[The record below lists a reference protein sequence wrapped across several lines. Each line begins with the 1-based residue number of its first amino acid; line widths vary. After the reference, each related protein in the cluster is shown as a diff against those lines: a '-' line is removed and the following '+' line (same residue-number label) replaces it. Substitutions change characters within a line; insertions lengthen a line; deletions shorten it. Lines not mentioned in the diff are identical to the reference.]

1 MFVNLSS
8 IRLMASL
15 FCSLLLLGACAK
27 NIPAFVPPE
36 QRPSHNFNEPWP
48 KNKYLA
54 LGYHDVEDNDPDQAF
69 VSVKTERLEEQ
80 FSWLRENGYQPITV
94 DQILT
99 ANQGGEPLPT
109 KAVLLTF
116 DDGYRS
122 FYTRVFPL
130 LKAYNWPAVLA
141 PVGKWVDT
149 PDGQEVDFGGR
160 MIERERFLTWD
171 QISEVARSGLVE
183 IGAHTDDLHYGMPAN
198 PQGNLLPAA
207 AVRAYDPATG
217 QYETDAQFKARIG
230 TDVQRITDKIV
241 RATGKKPRVWVWPYG
256 AANGETLK
264 IVRDHGYSL
273 ILTLDS
279 GLGSVDDLTDTPRVL
294 VSNDPQL
301 RNFANVS
308 MVMENNE
315 VMRVAHVD
323 LDYVYDSDPEQMDR
337 NLGDLVQRIADM
349 KITTVF
355 LQAYAD
361 PTGDGL
367 VKSLYFPNRHLPVR
381 ADLFNRAAW
390 QLKTRAFVNVYA
402 WMPVLSYDL
411 APSISRVTSWDPET
425 GETAVD
431 KDYYRRLS
439 PFDPAARQKIIEIYE
454 DLAKHSLFSGVLF
467 HDDAVLSDFEDAGPH
482 ALAAYQAAG
491 LPGSIEALRADP
503 DTFQRWTRY
512 KSQYLVDFTK
522 ELTEHVRAIRGPQ
535 IKTARNIFAEPI
547 LHPESEA
554 WFAQNL
560 DDFLAAYDWTA
571 PMAMPWMENVPAD
584 EADAWLDKL
593 VTTVGTRPGA
603 LNKTVFEIQGRDW
616 RPSEGQEY
624 SGHIDS
630 ALMARW
636 LKRLQLSGA
645 RSFGYYPD
653 DFTKNQPRLDVI
665 RPAISNAWY
674 PFHD

>member
-1 MFVNLSS
+1 MFVNLSC
-8 IRLMASL
+8 IRSMASL
-15 FCSLLLLGACAK
+15 LCIVLMLSGCAK
-27 NIPAFVPPE
+27 DIPAFAPPE

-48 KNKYLA
+48 KNKYLTLA
-54 LGYHDVEDNDPDQAF
+54 YHDVEDNDPDQAF
-69 VSVKTERLEEQ
+69 VSVTTQHLEEQ
-80 FSWLRENGYQPITV
+80 FAWLRENSYQPITV
-94 DQILT
+94 DQILA
-99 ANQGGEPLPT
+99 ANAGGEPLPE

-141 PVGKWVDT
+141 PVGKWVDA

-160 MIERERFLTWD
+160 MTERERFLNWK
-171 QISEVARSGLVE
+171 QIREVSRSGLVE
-183 IGAHTDDLHYGMPAN
+183 IGAHTDNLHYGVMAN
-198 PQGNLLPAA
+198 PQGNLLPAGA
-207 AVRAYDPATG
+207 ARIYDPDTG
-217 QYETDAQFKARIG
+217 KYETDDAFKARI
-230 TDVQRITDKIV
+230 TADVQRITAKIERV
-241 RATGKKPRVWVWPYG
+241 TNKKPRVWVWPYG
-256 AANGETLK
+256 AVNGETLK
-264 IVRDHGYSL
+264 IVQDHGYSL

-279 GLGSVDDLTDTPRVL
+279 GLGSVDDLANTPRVL
-294 VSNDPQL
+294 VSNDPAL
-301 RNFANVS
+301 RNFANVA
-308 MVMENNE
+308 MVMENNT

-323 LDYVYDSDPEQMDR
+323 LDYIYDPDPEQMDR

-349 KITTVF
+349 QITTVF
-355 LQAYAD
+355 LQAFAD

-390 QLKTRAFVNVYA
+390 QLRSRAFVDVYA

-411 APSISRVTSWDPET
+411 SPSIARVSSWDPET
-425 GETAVD
+425 GQTAVSQD
-431 KDYYRRLS
+431 HYRRLS
-439 PFDPAARQKIIEIYE
+439 PFDPAARQQIIEIYE
-454 DLAKHSLFSGVLF
+454 DLARYSLFNGILF
-467 HDDAVLSDFEDAGPH
+467 HDDAILSDFEDAGPK
-482 ALAAYQAAG
+482 ALAAYKAAG
-491 LPGSIEALRADP
+491 LPDGIKTLRADP
-503 DTFQRWTRY
+503 DTMQRWTRY

-522 ELTEHVRAIRGPQ
+522 TLTEHVRAIRGPQ

-547 LHPESEA
+547 LHPESET

-571 PMAMPWMENVPAD
+571 PMAMPWMENIPAN
-584 EADAWLDKL
+584 EADAWLDRL
-593 VTTVGTRPGA
+593 VTTVAERPGA
-603 LNKTVFEIQGRDW
+603 LNRTVFEIQGRDW
-616 RPSEGQEY
+616 RPKEGQED
-624 SGHIDS
+624 SGHVDS
-630 ALMARW
+630 MLMAHW

-653 DFTKNQPRLDVI
+653 DFTKNQPELDVI

>member
-1 MFVNLSS
+1 MFVNFSF
-8 IRLMASL
+8 IRYMAGFL
-15 FCSLLLLGACAK
+15 CSLLLLSGCSK
-27 NIPAFVPPE
+27 SVPAFVPPE

-54 LGYHDVEDNDPDQAF
+54 LAYHDVEDTDPDQTF
-69 VSVKTERLEEQ
+69 VSVTTERLKEQ

-99 ANQGGEPLPT
+99 ASAGGKPLPE

-141 PVGKWVDT
+141 PVGKWLDT
-149 PDGQEVDFGGR
+149 PDGKQVNFGGR

-171 QISEVARSGLVE
+171 QVSEVARSGLVE
-183 IGAHTDDLHYGMPAN
+183 IGAHTDDLHYGIQGN

-207 AVRAYDPATG
+207 AIRVYDAATG
-217 QYETDAQFKARIG
+217 KYETDAEFN
-230 TDVQRITDKIV
+230 TRITEDVKRITAKII

-256 AANGETLK
+256 AANGETMK
-264 IVRDHGYSL
+264 IVREQGYPL

-279 GLGSVDDLTDTPRVL
+279 GLGSIDNLIDTPRVL

-308 MVMENNE
+308 TVMENNE

-323 LDYVYDSDPEQMDR
+323 LDYVYDPDPVQMDR
-337 NLGDLVQRIADM
+337 NLGALVQRISDM

-367 VKSLYFPNRHLPVR
+367 VKSVYFPNRHLPVR

-390 QLKTRAFVNVYA
+390 QLKSRASVDIYA

-411 APSISRVTSWDPET
+411 SASIPRVSRWNPDT
-425 GETAVD
+425 GETAID
-431 KDYYRRLS
+431 TSQYRRLS
-439 PFDPAARQKIIEIYE
+439 PFDPVARQQITEIYE
-454 DLAKHSLFSGVLF
+454 DLAKHSIFSGILF
-467 HDDAVLSDFEDAGPH
+467 HDDAILSDYEDASPH
-482 ALAAYQAAG
+482 ALAAYRKAG
-491 LPGSIEALRADP
+491 LPGSIQELRADQ
-503 DTFQRWTRY
+503 DTMHRWTRY

-547 LHPESEA
+547 LNPESEA

-560 DDFLAAYDWTA
+560 DDFLAAYNWTA

-584 EADAWLDKL
+584 EADAWLGRL
-593 VTTVGTRPGA
+593 VTTVGSRPGA

-616 RPSEGQEY
+616 RPTEGQED

-630 ALMARW
+630 ELMARW

-653 DFTKNQPRLDVI
+653 DFTKNEPRLDVI